1 MGLAVRKALPIAV
14 AAALMCP
21 PLAAKHA
28 QVKPIRSADIKGRP
42 ACVALQLVLAG
53 PLYSEA
59 EKSEA
64 EKLYGTVGRSRNA
77 LYAKIGRVRS
87 EWETMSFPEVS
98 EYLATL
104 LDNEPKTSRFL
115 RDDLLPSLFRQGDH
129 LNTSA

>member
-28 QVKPIRSADIKGRP
+28 QVKPIRSADIKGP
-42 ACVALQLVLAG
+42 TACVALQLVLAG

-64 EKLYGTVGRSRNA
+64 EKLYGTVGRFSECA
-77 LYAKIGRVRS
+77 LRKDRPPSFRVG
-87 EWETMSFPEVS
+87 
-98 EYLATL
+98 
-104 LDNEPKTSRFL
+104 
-115 RDDLLPSLFRQGDH
+115 DDAIS
-129 LNTSA
+129 